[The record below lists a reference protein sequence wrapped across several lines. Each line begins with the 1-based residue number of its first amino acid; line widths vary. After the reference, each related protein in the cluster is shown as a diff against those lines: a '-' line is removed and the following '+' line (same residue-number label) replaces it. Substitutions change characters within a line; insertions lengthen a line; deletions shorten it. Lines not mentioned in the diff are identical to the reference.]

1 MPCPKNAPHPT
12 AATLCTRQ
20 HPAEMRGN
28 ERVIKN
34 SSWSE
39 GYAKIFG
46 GSGVDSAFPR
56 LAYCAFRTCQYII
69 TLPDNSMGRNRMKF
83 GLLYET
89 QRPFQGNDVDW
100 NSLYKETLDQC
111 ELADQLGFDSLWFVE
126 HHFLM
131 GFSGSPCPDVLFG
144 ALSQRTKN
152 IRIGFGVSILPT
164 QHPIRIAER
173 VAMVDQL
180 TDGRVEFGT
189 GRSNAYEQLGLGI
202 DPRETRDRWE
212 ESIAMLTKIWQSDE
226 FSWEG
231 QFWNVPAR
239 RVLPRVLQRPHPRIY
254 LACTQTDSFRLAA
267 ERGIGVLSSSSYAV
281 DILAGHVK
289 GYRDAIKNA
298 QPVGA
303 FVNEFWGNNVHTFC
317 GKDDQEAKELCAR
330 SMNTFYG
337 PDKPYIA
344 GRLGAYEEL
353 LEAWGGVP
361 DHLKADFGRW
371 IRQSDEAHKEQA
383 AQAGISFDSGPGA
396 ARAALGQLDANTL
409 SDRGVIIAGNPES
422 CMETI
427 RKYDDIGVDM
437 VSMVMQ
443 TETIPH
449 ERVMESIELFGKEVI
464 PAYRKEE
471 ATAAAG

>member
-1 MPCPKNAPHPT
+1 
-12 AATLCTRQ
+12 
-20 HPAEMRGN
+20 
-28 ERVIKN
+28 
-34 SSWSE
+34 
-39 GYAKIFG
+39 
-46 GSGVDSAFPR
+46 
-56 LAYCAFRTCQYII
+56 
-69 TLPDNSMGRNRMKF
+69 MKF
-83 GLLYET
+83 ALLYET

-111 ELADQLGFDSLWFVE
+111 ELADKMGFDSLWFVE

-131 GFSGSPCPDVLFG
+131 GFSGSPCPEVLFG

-189 GRSNAYEQLGLGI
+189 GRSNAYEQTGLGI

-212 ESIAMLTKIWQSDE
+212 ESLAMLVKIWQSDE

-231 QFWNVPAR
+231 KFWNVPTR
-239 RVLPRVLQRPHPRIY
+239 RVLPRVFQKPHPRIY

-267 ERGIGVLSSSSYAV
+267 ERGIGVLSSSSYAI
-281 DILAGHVK
+281 DILADHVK

-298 QPVGA
+298 KPVGA

-317 GKDDQEAKELCAR
+317 GKDDQEAKELCAE
-330 SMNTFYG
+330 SMKTFYG

-353 LEAWGGVP
+353 LDAWGGVP

-371 IRQSDEAHKEQA
+371 IRQSDDAHIEQA
-383 AQAGISFDSGPGA
+383 AQAGISLDSGPGA
-396 ARAALGQLDANTL
+396 ARAAISQLDADTL

-422 CMETI
+422 CINTI
-427 RKYDDIGVDM
+427 KKYDDIGVDM

-449 ERVMESIELFGKEVI
+449 ERAMESIELFGKNVI
-464 PAYRKEE
+464 PAFRKET
-471 ATAAAG
+471 ATAVAG